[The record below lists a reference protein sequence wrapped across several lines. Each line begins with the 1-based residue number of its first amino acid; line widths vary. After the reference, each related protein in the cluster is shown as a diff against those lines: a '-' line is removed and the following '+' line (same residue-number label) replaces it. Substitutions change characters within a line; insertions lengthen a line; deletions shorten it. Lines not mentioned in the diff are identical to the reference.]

1 MSRLLL
7 LLPLL
12 VVACNST
19 MDRLDQDSS
28 VPVRVSLP
36 HEEAQQL
43 IERLSL
49 EFPLPDR
56 VS

>member
-28 VPVRVSLP
+28 VPVSLP

-49 EFPLPDR
+49 EIPLPDR
-56 VS
+56 AS